1 MKDVLTSADGINR
14 RNLAEKYHVS
24 EQSIKYDIYQIRSWL
39 KEESINI
46 SLCYT
51 SDGLKAVGPDKN
63 NSNLFQMIEETY
75 KQDYAAVEKRIPYIV
90 FSLLTN
96 RGYMTIG
103 NFAKELLV
111 SDSTVIRDA
120 NAAEELFHKLH
131 IDLERKKH
139 CGMRIDIYEIK
150 RRQALEYFILK
161 MFSIKEAEEIFSFYP
176 QIPDFFLNVICE
188 YILKDFNKEDLHKI
202 LRNFCMTFLRVCKIK
217 MNVEDY
223 IVMLVRIC
231 ISLGQVKNEF
241 FLDNEMYLLCGD
253 TFIGNRIY
261 GELKKRIK
269 KFLIGDNL
277 QIYDEEVQWVMLPI
291 MTKMLRMEETDTIK
305 FRNIAKKLINRVS
318 NDMQVQFYC
327 DDELLNNLSICI
339 NTIFMKRQFSLTGVD
354 LISSTVMERF
364 KQFYA
369 VIKKISSGIFK
380 EMGIN
385 LFEDEVSYIVSY
397 FHLSYEY
404 LCRKKKIKT
413 LVVWSIQ
420 SPVNKFLVKQL
431 KNNFNSLQIVD
442 CCSISNVEKEIA
454 SRSIDFVVS
463 IVPLNIKVPHVVV
476 SVFLQQEDIWNIYKI
491 LMKLQ
496 ANEEIIGRV
505 CREKSEDNEIL
516 VKSIR
521 KK

>member
-1 MKDVLTSADGINR
+1 MTSIDGVNKR
-14 RNLAEKYHVS
+14 DLAEKYHVS
-24 EQSIKYDIYQIRSWL
+24 EQSIKYDIYKIRSWL
-39 KEESINI
+39 KAESMNI

-63 NSNLFQMIEETY
+63 NSNLFQIIEERY
-75 KQDYAAVEKRIPYIV
+75 RQDYVTVEKRIPYII
-90 FSLLTN
+90 FSFLTN
-96 RGYMTIG
+96 KDYITIG
-103 NFAKELLV
+103 SLAKELLV
-111 SDSTVIRDA
+111 SDSTVIRDI
-120 NAAEELFHKLH
+120 NVVEELLHKLY

-139 CGMRIDIYEIK
+139 CGMRVDVYEIK

-161 MFSIKEAEEIFSFYP
+161 MFDAKEAEAIFNFYP
-176 QIPDFFLNVICE
+176 QIPNFFLDVICK
-188 YILKDFNKEDLHKI
+188 YILNDFNKEDLRKI
-202 LRNFCMTFLRVCKIK
+202 LMNFCMVFLRAYKRKI
-217 MNVEDY
+217 NVEDY
-223 IVMLVRIC
+223 MEILIRVC
-231 ISLGQVKNEF
+231 ISLGQVKNKF
-241 FLDNEMYLLCGD
+241 FLNNEMYLLCGN

-261 GELKKRIK
+261 VEFKKRLKKS
-269 KFLIGDNL
+269 FDGYNV
-277 QIYDEEVQWVMLPI
+277 QIDDEELQWVILPLMI
-291 MTKMLRMEETDTIK
+291 RMLRTGDTDSIR
-305 FRNIAKKLINRVS
+305 FQHIVKKLVQRIS
-318 NDMQVQFYC
+318 EEMQVPFYH
-327 DDELLNNLSICI
+327 DSELFNNLSVCI
-339 NTIFMKRQFSLTGVD
+339 NIIFMKRQFSLTGVD
-354 LISSTVMERF
+354 FISSTVKDRF

-369 VIKKISSGIFK
+369 VIKKVSNGIFR
-380 EMGIN
+380 EIDID
-385 LFEDEVSYIVSY
+385 LFEDEISYIVSY

-413 LVVWSIQ
+413 MVVWSIQ

-496 ANEEIIGRV
+496 ANKELIDGVFR
-505 CREKSEDNEIL
+505 KKYEDNEIL
-516 VKSIR
+516 VKCIR